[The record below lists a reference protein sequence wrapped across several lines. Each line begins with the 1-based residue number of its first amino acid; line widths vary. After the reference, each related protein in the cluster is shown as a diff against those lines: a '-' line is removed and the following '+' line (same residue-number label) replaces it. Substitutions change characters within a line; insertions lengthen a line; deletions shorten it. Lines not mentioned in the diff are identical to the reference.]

1 MTGLSIWTPVGR
13 FPTRWFRD
21 MTYKPI
27 GVLGGMGPAAT
38 ASFMQRIIDLTQVE
52 DDAEHIPLLV
62 DMNPQIPSRI
72 DAILKSTEN
81 PGPVLA
87 RMATT
92 LEQNGAQALTM
103 PCNTAHYYADFIE
116 GAVNIPLLNMLTL
129 AANQIKASIGEGK
142 VGMLASP
149 LTDQVGIF
157 RDAFKPAGLSVIF
170 PEDAD
175 YVLSIIRRIKAEG
188 LKADMG
194 QKLSEL
200 SQEMK
205 ERGAG
210 CLLIG
215 CSEFSL
221 LTGQVKTD
229 LPIFDTVDILARE
242 AIRFSGG
249 VLKA

>member
-1 MTGLSIWTPVGR
+1 
-13 FPTRWFRD
+13 
-21 MTYKPI
+21 
-27 GVLGGMGPAAT
+27 MGPAAT

-72 DAILKSTEN
+72 DAILKSSEN

-149 LTDQVGIF
+149 LTDQVGI
-157 RDAFKPAGLSVIF
+157 
-170 PEDAD
+170 
-175 YVLSIIRRIKAEG
+175 
-188 LKADMG
+188 
-194 QKLSEL
+194 
-200 SQEMK
+200 
-205 ERGAG
+205 
-210 CLLIG
+210 CLLYT
-215 CSEFSL
+215 SPSPR
-221 LTGQVKTD
+221 D
-229 LPIFDTVDILARE
+229 LSTSRMPSSA
-242 AIRFSGG
+242 
-249 VLKA
+249 

>member
-1 MTGLSIWTPVGR
+1 MS
-13 FPTRWFRD
+13 
-21 MTYKPI
+21 YKSI
-27 GVLGGMGPAAT
+27 GVIGGMGPAAT
-38 ASFMQRIIDLTQVE
+38 ASFMQRIIDLTRVD
-52 DDAEHIPLLV
+52 DDAEHVPLLV

-81 PGPVLA
+81 PGPELA
-87 RMATT
+87 RMAKA
-92 LEQNGAQALTM
+92 LEERGAQALTM
-103 PCNTAHYYADFIE
+103 PCNTAHFYSDYIE
-116 GAVNIPLLNMLTL
+116 GAVDIPMLNMLIL
-129 AANQIKASIGEGK
+129 AAKQIKALIGEGK

-157 RDAFKPAGLSVIF
+157 RDAFKPFGLSVIF
-170 PEDAD
+170 PKDAD
-175 YVLSIIRRIKAEG
+175 YVLSIIRRIKAG
-188 LKADMG
+188 GITADMG

-200 SQEMK
+200 GKALEI
-205 ERGAG
+205 RGAD

-229 LPIFDTVDILARE
+229 LPVFDTVDILARE

-249 VLKA
+249 VLKV